1 MTEIARVS
9 VIGAGAWGTAV
20 ANAAARAGRTVTLWA
35 REPEVV
41 EAVGARHENPVFLPG
56 VALEP
61 ALRAT
66 GDLAEAAGADAILLV
81 VPAQHLSGVARG
93 MAGAVAPGTPVLLC
107 AKGVEQGS
115 LRLMSEVLAEAVPD
129 CVPAVLSGPSFAAD
143 VARGLPTAVTLAVA
157 EPGLGEALAAALGSR
172 AFRPYWSPDV
182 VGAQIGGAVKNV
194 IAIACGIVIGH
205 GLGES
210 ARAALMTRG
219 FAEMARLGRVLGAQ
233 AETLMGLSGF
243 GDLALT
249 CTSPQSRNF
258 SFGHALGAD
267 AAVADALAA
276 KGTVEGVATAGAVIE
291 LAARHDIEMP
301 ISAAV
306 ADIVAG
312 GSIAGAIEAL
322 LTRPFRG
329 EAE

>member
-9 VIGAGAWGTAV
+9 VIGAGAWGTAL
-20 ANAAARAGRTVTLWA
+20 ANAAARAGRAVTLWA
-35 REPEVV
+35 READVV
-41 EAVGARHENPVFLPG
+41 AAIGARRENPAFLPG

-81 VPAQHLSGVARG
+81 VPAQHLGGVARD
-93 MAGAVAPGTPVLLC
+93 MAGMVRPGTPVLLC

-115 LRLMSEVLAEAVPD
+115 LRLMSEVLAEAIPD

-157 EPGLGEALAAALGSR
+157 EPGLGAILAEALGSR
-172 AFRPYWSPDV
+172 TLRPYWSPDV
-182 VGAQIGGAVKNV
+182 AGAQIGGAVKNV

-219 FAEMARLGRVLGAQ
+219 FAEMARLGRALGAQ

-258 SFGHALGAD
+258 SFGHALGAG

-276 KGTVEGVATAGAVIE
+276 KGTVEGVATAGAVVT

-306 ADIVAG
+306 AAIVAG
-312 GSIAGAIEAL
+312 GSIAEAIEAL

>member
-1 MTEIARVS
+1 
-9 VIGAGAWGTAV
+9 
-20 ANAAARAGRTVTLWA
+20 
-35 REPEVV
+35 
-41 EAVGARHENPVFLPG
+41 
-56 VALEP
+56 
-61 ALRAT
+61 
-66 GDLAEAAGADAILLV
+66 
-81 VPAQHLSGVARG
+81 
-93 MAGAVAPGTPVLLC
+93 VLLC

-115 LRLMSEVLAEAVPD
+115 LRLMSEVLAEAVPE

-157 EPGLGEALAAALGSR
+157 EPGLGAVLAGALGSR

-219 FAEMARLGRVLGAQ
+219 FAEMARLGRALGAQ

-249 CTSPQSRNF
+249 CTSLQSRNF
-258 SFGHALGAD
+258 SFGRALGAGG
-267 AAVADALAA
+267 AVAEALAA
-276 KGTVEGVATAGAVIE
+276 KGTVEGVATAGAVVA
-291 LAARHDIEMP
+291 LAGRHGVEMP

-306 ADIVAG
+306 AEIVAG
-312 GSIAGAIEAL
+312 GSIADAIEAL
-322 LTRPFRG
+322 LTRPFRS